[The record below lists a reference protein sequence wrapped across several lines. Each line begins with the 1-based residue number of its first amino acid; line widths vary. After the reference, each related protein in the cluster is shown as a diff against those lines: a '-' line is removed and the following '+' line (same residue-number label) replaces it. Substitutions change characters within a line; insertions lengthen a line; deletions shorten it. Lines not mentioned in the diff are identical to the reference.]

1 MIKNYMTYPLKH
13 MRITQSYYGDTSHRK
28 HWDHTDYKDYPIDDA
43 GENQGIEAVYC
54 PCDEMIVTAVKGVS
68 NSATNTVWLVSTSK
82 VVTPTFEDIVFMT
95 LTHSN
100 DQDLVGVTVGRKYQR
115 GEVICHEGTDG
126 ATANH
131 IHITCGRGS
140 SNNWRKNSN
149 GSWVIEGDTK
159 KPEEVFYIDRSFTT
173 ELWGGYLP
181 WQTLP
186 SDQVGTPVERDLKK
200 DQLEVLVDNLN
211 ARKIPSLQ
219 GEKIGYLKPGIY
231 DYQEKIEAD
240 GYQWYQIQDF
250 YIAYQEG
257 WENLYP
263 KEQFDQEEEEEV
275 SSPKLIFRC
284 PKSGKYIISLK
295 EGEELYLL

>member
-1 MIKNYMTYPLKH
+1 M
-13 MRITQSYYGDTSHRK
+13 
-28 HWDHTDYKDYPIDDA
+28 
-43 GENQGIEAVYC
+43 
-54 PCDEMIVTAVKGVS
+54 
-68 NSATNTVWLVSTSK
+68 
-82 VVTPTFEDIVFMT
+82 
-95 LTHSN
+95 
-100 DQDLVGVTVGRKYQR
+100 
-115 GEVICHEGTDG
+115 
-126 ATANH
+126 
-131 IHITCGRGS
+131 
-140 SNNWRKNSN
+140 
-149 GSWVIEGDTK
+149 
-159 KPEEVFYIDRSFTT
+159 
-173 ELWGGYLP
+173 
-181 WQTLP
+181 
-186 SDQVGTPVERDLKK
+186 
-200 DQLEVLVDNLN
+200 VDNLN